1 MSVTLPTIFTYQKAL
16 SFCSEFMTV
25 YNAFG
30 TKPTDEYA
38 GYMDTMVSDLV
49 SGGYWDRMD
58 LFYVFANNIEA
69 NALINWVNPGTFDA
83 DNVSSTSFTAY
94 EGFTGDGSEDYI
106 STNYNPSSDN
116 TNYTLDNATVGIYLP
131 ISQAEQSK
139 YVFLATDGTN
149 LLGLI
154 PRQTAGNYVAF
165 INSSLSMGGTF
176 AASEGSGLWILT
188 RTASNVCVLYRDNTL
203 IEQESDASSS
213 LPNAELGVLG
223 NIGATYTTHQVSIFF
238 VMNGVTAEEVSA
250 ITTIINTY
258 IAAL

>member
-58 LFYVFANNIEA
+58 LFYVFANNIE
-69 NALINWVNPGTFDA
+69 
-83 DNVSSTSFTAY
+83 AY